1 MKELAI
7 EQIIVDYDIELRY
20 VAYRYVRDWILV
32 DDIMQEVYLK
42 VYLNLGSF
50 EGKANIKSWVYRITV
65 NQCIDYLR
73 KKIVQTTVLMDNPE
87 ELLATSRES
96 VEKEMMERLEKE
108 QLHERIS
115 SLPKDYQQAISLYYL
130 HDYSYKEIS
139 EILSRDLSFVK
150 NKLFRGRRML
160 KEVYEEKEL
169 AVS

>member
-7 EQIIVDYDIELRY
+7 EQIIADYDIELRY

-42 VYLNLGSF
+42 VYLNLDSF

-73 KKIVQTTVLMDNPE
+73 NKVVQTTVLIDNPE
-87 ELLATSRES
+87 ELLTSSRES
-96 VEKEMMERLEKE
+96 VEKELLERLEKE
-108 QLHERIS
+108 QLHQTLS
-115 SLPKDYQQAISLYYL
+115 TLPKDYKQTLSLYYL